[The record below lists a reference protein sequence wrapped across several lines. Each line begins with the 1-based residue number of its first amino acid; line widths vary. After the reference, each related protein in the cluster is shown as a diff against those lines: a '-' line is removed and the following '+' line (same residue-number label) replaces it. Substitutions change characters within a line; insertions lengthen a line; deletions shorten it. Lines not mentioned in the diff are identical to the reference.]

1 MIPEPEVQIALIA
14 AIGSVFVAGV
24 SAVASII
31 TMQLSRRIRTQVE
44 NDQGSKNMRHDLD
57 DIKGDGQIIMK
68 MVADMSE
75 RLTNITSR
83 HDAEHKRLWN
93 ALAKTKGKKNV

>member
-44 NDQGSKNMRHDLD
+44 NDHGDKNMRHDID

-68 MVADMSE
+68 MVADLSE
-75 RLTNITSR
+75 RLTNITAR

-93 ALAKTKGKKNV
+93 AVAKTKGKKNV